1 MYCQDCGWE
10 WELNTPVRTSI
21 SGLTCAALECFI
33 APYNDYVIRNAKRD
47 EFWVHLFSGA

>member
-1 MYCQDCGWE
+1 MRIEHTGSYQHI
-10 WELNTPVRTSI
+10 LI
-21 SGLTCAALECFI
+21 GLTCAALECFI